1 MFKILGRGADKRVFK
16 YTPKTTM
23 IFSPGTAY
31 TMVGLPRP
39 YSYMPDRL
47 LIEVCHFDLSCTL
60 KLIQSIGNLNGLH
73 LRAS

>member
-1 MFKILGRGADKRVFK
+1 MFTILGRRADKRIFK

-31 TMVGLPRP
+31 AMVGLPRP

-47 LIEVCHFDLSCTL
+47 LIEVCHFDTSFAL
-60 KLIQSIGNLNGLH
+60 KLI
-73 LRAS
+73 